1 MKKIFL
7 ALLLFT
13 AVGLSA
19 IAQSTYKEEVDAYQA
34 IFGKEKK
41 ELIRDLI
48 KMTPEETEKFWP
60 IYDAYEV
67 ERKELGRARMKLL
80 EHLSDAYSNMTPEKA
95 DAVTIETIKLGEQND
110 KLLRSYYGKVKKVTG
125 ANIGFEFYQTELY
138 LLTELRASLM
148 ETIPLYSVYKD
159 K

>member
-1 MKKIFL
+1 MKRIFL
-7 ALLLFT
+7 VVLIFT
-13 AVGLSA
+13 AIGFSA

-48 KMTPEETEKFWP
+48 KMTPEESTKFWP
-60 IYDAYEV
+60 VYDAYEV

-80 EHLSDAYSNMTPEKA
+80 ANLSDAYSNMTPEKA
-95 DAVTIETIKLGEQND
+95 DAVTLETIKLGEQND
-110 KLLRSYYGKVKKVTG
+110 KLLKSYYGKVKKATS

-138 LLTELRASLM
+138 LLTEIRAALM
-148 ETIPLYSVYKD
+148 ETIPLYSVFKE